1 MSRDPAR
8 RPFLLW
14 GTRGKWCNQE
24 VVGTQY
30 RQDAVVGLFDSGT
43 DIDDGAERNCIAE
56 LVPEPYNPKDPNAVA
71 VHVEEVHVGYLP
83 ADVAPAYG
91 SDLGKLCSSGQTPT
105 VPVHIWARAFTDYDE
120 QLDGSQLPVR
130 RFYTRVSVA
139 LAEPGL
145 VCPLNLAP
153 PRPRNELPIGSTVK
167 VVNAQDNFAY
177 LSSVLDG
184 RPAGWVYATLHRA
197 EPATPRSKKSTVEVR
212 VNGRRAGGL
221 TPQMSETYLSV
232 IDHLDAVDTRTV
244 CRVLLE
250 GSPVSVVAAM
260 HAVRPHEL
268 TSDWFLIHGR

>member
-1 MSRDPAR
+1 M
-8 RPFLLW
+8 LW
-14 GTRGKWCNQE
+14 GTRGEWCNQD

-30 RQDAVVGLFDSGT
+30 RQDALVDLFGSAADL
-43 DIDDGAERNCIAE
+43 DDGAVRKGLAE
-56 LVPEPYNPKDPNAVA
+56 LVPEPRNPKDPNAVG
-71 VHVEEVHVGYLP
+71 VYVKRSHIGYLP

-91 SDLGKLCSSGQTPT
+91 SDLGRLCSSGQTPM
-105 VPVHIWARAFTDYDE
+105 VPVHIWARAYTDYDE

-153 PRPRNELPIGSTVK
+153 PRPRRELPTGSSVK
-167 VVNAQDNFAY
+167 VVRTQDNFAY
-177 LSSVLDG
+177 LSSVLGG

-197 EPATPRSKKSTVEVR
+197 EPATPRSKKPTVEVR
-212 VNGRRAGGL
+212 VNGHRAGGL
-221 TPQMSETYLSV
+221 TPQMSETYLPV
-232 IDHLDAVDTRTV
+232 IDHLDAVGTRTV

-250 GSPVSVVAAM
+250 GSAVSVVAAM

-268 TSDWFLIHGR
+268 TSDWFTVHSR